1 MMTPSDFATALGAS
15 LTRATTHAPYLQE
28 AMDRFQITTPARR
41 AAFLA
46 NLGHESGGLK
56 YPQEIWGPTAQQKR
70 YERVM
75 VSPWPRSGAEAKQM
89 EFAANRLAYGLGNT
103 EPGDGYRYRGRGWL
117 QITGRANYARARDN
131 LRLHG
136 FPGAP
141 DFEADPDEL
150 AEPLW
155 AANAAGMYWLTN
167 GLSHYAD
174 IDDFDGVCD
183 LINRGRKTQAE
194 GDSNGYP
201 ERLRLY
207 QAALGVVA

>member
-15 LTRATTHAPYLQE
+15 LARATTHAPYLQA

-75 VSPWPRSGAEAKQM
+75 VAPWPRSGEEAKQM

-131 LRLHG
+131 LRANG

-141 DFEADPDEL
+141 DFEADPDAM
-150 AEPLW
+150 AEPTW
-155 AANAAGMYWLTN
+155 AAYAAGMYWLTN

-183 LINRGRKTQAE
+183 LINRGRKTESE

-201 ERLRLY
+201 DRLRLY
-207 QAALGVVA
+207 QAALGVV